1 MASVV
6 LLLAPVPGIIPPIL
20 PRACCVPRAAV
31 SAARASRVAM
41 NKEEELRECLYNNAG
56 DPVASRQ
63 CFSEVTVDELLEEK
77 EEPLLTNPERAS
89 LTALDE
95 CLLGASSASEIAR
108 CVSTTREQDEVVQKR
123 AE

>member
-1 MASVV
+1 MASVL
-6 LLLAPVPGIIPPIL
+6 LLLAPVPAISPAL

-41 NKEEELRECLYNNAG
+41 NKEEDLRECLFNNAG

-77 EEPLLTNPERAS
+77 EAPLLTNPERES

-95 CLLGASSASEIAR
+95 CLLGASSTSEIAR